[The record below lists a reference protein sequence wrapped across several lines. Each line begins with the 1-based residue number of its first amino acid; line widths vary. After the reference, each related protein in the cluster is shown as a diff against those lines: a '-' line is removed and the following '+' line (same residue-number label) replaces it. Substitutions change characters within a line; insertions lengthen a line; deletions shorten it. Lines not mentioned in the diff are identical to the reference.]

1 MFYNKS
7 MLDQNDLKQIKKLF
21 DGSFQENF
29 ERSFGPAFDNA
40 FEQGI
45 IKLIKPSFESFEE
58 RLRGVEEWLGSVE
71 TKVNNIKKDMV
82 TIDHFDRKMADL
94 KGDTIARERK
104 IDEKVSIAN
113 NSLKRNKLLSPQEK
127 KRVAELQVFP
137 WLDGLR
143 GAAWQIFPVC
153 YTK

>member
-1 MFYNKS
+1 
-7 MLDQNDLKQIKKLF
+7 
-21 DGSFQENF
+21 
-29 ERSFGPAFDNA
+29 
-40 FEQGI
+40 
-45 IKLIKPSFESFEE
+45 
-58 RLRGVEEWLGSVE
+58 
-71 TKVNNIKKDMV
+71 MV

-143 GAAWQIFPVC
+143 GAA
-153 YTK
+153 